1 MTKQFKRMVLRD
13 IIPLSLST
21 MPLLAYSFL
30 ICIFYTSSSHY
41 NKPPMP
47 SEYQLDQSSEAF
59 YLAVVPLLKS
69 KAVKTSNRC
78 QFSMR
83 HDIYRFPFKNKGTQ
97 ARDLITYN
105 VDGNMVSSITRNN
118 NYCAIMYIKHTIIL
132 YLSINIKV
140 KTIFFLLE
148 IHISQL

>member
-1 MTKQFKRMVLRD
+1 MVLRD

>member
-21 MPLLAYSFL
+21 MPLLAYSSI

-41 NKPPMP
+41 NKPPRP

-83 HDIYRFPFKNKGTQ
+83 HDIYRFLFKNKGTQ
-97 ARDLITYN
+97 ARDLK
-105 VDGNMVSSITRNN
+105 SSMFALKDLGRQHLPPYWWYVLDANGQGK
-118 NYCAIMYIKHTIIL
+118 AIDFPLMMKAHLGKSPKYFIA
-132 YLSINIKV
+132 
-140 KTIFFLLE
+140 
-148 IHISQL
+148 Q

>member
-140 KTIFFLLE
+140 KTLFFLLE

>member
-132 YLSINIKV
+132 YLSIDIKV
-140 KTIFFLLE
+140 KTFFPT
-148 IHISQL
+148 